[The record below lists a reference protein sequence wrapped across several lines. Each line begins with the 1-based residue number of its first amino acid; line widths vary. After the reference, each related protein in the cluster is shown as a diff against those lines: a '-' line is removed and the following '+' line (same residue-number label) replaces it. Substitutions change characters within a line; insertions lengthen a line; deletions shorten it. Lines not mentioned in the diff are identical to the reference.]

1 MHYTKIEQLASGAA
15 YCQLFDAL
23 HPGTLSFPP
32 RLSTNFFLP
41 ISGKVALHKVNFHAQ
56 HEYEFVRTLT
66 LYFMLIISSQV
77 KNYKV
82 LQEAFQNVGLTK
94 VIDVNNLVKATFM
107 DNNQF
112 FRVSIFLI
120 RQTEIWF

>member
-1 MHYTKIEQLASGAA
+1 
-15 YCQLFDAL
+15 
-23 HPGTLSFPP
+23 
-32 RLSTNFFLP
+32 
-41 ISGKVALHKVNFHAQ
+41 
-56 HEYEFVRTLT
+56 
-66 LYFMLIISSQV
+66 MLIISSQV

-112 FRVSIFLI
+112 FRVQFLK
-120 RQTEIWF
+120 TLPTDLTSFA

>member
-1 MHYTKIEQLASGAA
+1 
-15 YCQLFDAL
+15 
-23 HPGTLSFPP
+23 
-32 RLSTNFFLP
+32 
-41 ISGKVALHKVNFHAQ
+41 VALHKVNFDAK

-120 RQTEIWF
+120 RQTEI

>member
-1 MHYTKIEQLASGAA
+1 
-15 YCQLFDAL
+15 
-23 HPGTLSFPP
+23 
-32 RLSTNFFLP
+32 
-41 ISGKVALHKVNFHAQ
+41 
-56 HEYEFVRTLT
+56 
-66 LYFMLIISSQV
+66 MLIISSQV

>member
-1 MHYTKIEQLASGAA
+1 
-15 YCQLFDAL
+15 
-23 HPGTLSFPP
+23 
-32 RLSTNFFLP
+32 
-41 ISGKVALHKVNFHAQ
+41 
-56 HEYEFVRTLT
+56 
-66 LYFMLIISSQV
+66 MLIISSQV

-120 RQTEIWF
+120 RQTEI